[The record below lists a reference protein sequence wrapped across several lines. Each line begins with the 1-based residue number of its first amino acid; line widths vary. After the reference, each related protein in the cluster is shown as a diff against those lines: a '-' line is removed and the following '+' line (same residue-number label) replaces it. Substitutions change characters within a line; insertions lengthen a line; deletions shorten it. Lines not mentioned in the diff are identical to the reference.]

1 MTLLKIINM
10 TTMRNSKKNKTW
22 KTENT
27 EVNLNTN
34 TDNASRNG
42 KFIYSCFAQKK
53 RKWNVANTPSLYT
66 LSEQQTLKKNI
77 QMHNTE

>member
-42 KFIYSCFAQKK
+42 KFI
-53 RKWNVANTPSLYT
+53 
-66 LSEQQTLKKNI
+66 
-77 QMHNTE
+77 